1 MGKRSGSKRKDKNKV
16 ILPPELPPEIDDDE
30 VDLSD
35 EDIAF
40 YGTDSSNVAHFRHFD
55 KKSIDRLV
63 SLGSGAL
70 HCVFPIPHFPPI
82 GAASLLID

>member
-40 YGTDSSNVAHFRHFD
+40 YATDSSNVAPFRRFD

-63 SLGSGAL
+63 SLFSGARCTVPSNSSL
-70 HCVFPIPHFPPI
+70 PSLGV
-82 GAASLLID
+82 ALLLID